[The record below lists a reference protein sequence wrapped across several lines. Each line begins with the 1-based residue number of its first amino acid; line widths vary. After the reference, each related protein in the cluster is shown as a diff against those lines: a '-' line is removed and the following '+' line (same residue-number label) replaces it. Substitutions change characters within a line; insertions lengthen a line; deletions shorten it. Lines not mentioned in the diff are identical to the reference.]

1 MNIFIILPTQLF
13 EYNEY
18 LDKMDK
24 IYIIEDD
31 FYFTSKKFHKQK
43 LILHRA
49 SMRYYYDKLKI
60 KYKNTLIDYIEYDK
74 IDKIDF
80 TNNIIHIYDPVDK
93 LPIEKYKKLSQK
105 IVIYDTPLFLETRN
119 DLEEYRNNNIMI
131 IFINGKESD

>member
-24 IYIIEDD
+24 IYIIEDE

-49 SMRYYYDKLKI
+49 SMKYYYDKLRI
-60 KYKNTLIDYIEYDK
+60 KYNSKVKYIEFDK
-74 IDKIDF
+74 IDNNYFK
-80 TNNIIHIYDPVDK
+80 NNIIHIYEIITK
-93 LPIEKYKKLSQK
+93 NS
-105 IVIYDTPLFLETRN
+105 
-119 DLEEYRNNNIMI
+119 NI
-131 IFINGKESD
+131 